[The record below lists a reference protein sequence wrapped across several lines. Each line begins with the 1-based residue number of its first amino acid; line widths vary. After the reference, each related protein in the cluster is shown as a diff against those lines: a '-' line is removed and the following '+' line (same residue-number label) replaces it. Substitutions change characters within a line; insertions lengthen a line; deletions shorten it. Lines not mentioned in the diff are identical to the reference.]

1 MEKSER
7 RFAAHWNG
15 SFIWLFRETRFAAFL
30 FFACWVVWVLN
41 QTPGG
46 GWPRGARR
54 ASRLAAGV
62 TVHDGPHGH
71 PPAAGRLTGSPRKD
85 PGVGTVGLGTG
96 ARVGQLH
103 KMASLGWSRMSSQ
116 DPKSLNHGEER
127 AKESKPGQFWGPQGE
142 LWFLAD
148 KPDWSPP
155 ISAQLPPAGAPPGG
169 QNRPQPTSQPTP
181 SSPGDIDVTCGL
193 AL

>member
-1 MEKSER
+1 MAFSRDSICCFFILCLLGCLGFESDTR
-7 RFAAHWNG
+7 R
-15 SFIWLFRETRFAAFL
+15 
-30 FFACWVVWVLN
+30 
-41 QTPGG
+41 
-46 GWPRGARR
+46 
-54 ASRLAAGV
+54 RLASGCPQSKPPCCRRNRSRRSSRA
-62 TVHDGPHGH
+62 

-127 AKESKPGQFWGPQGE
+127 AKESKPGQFRGPQGE

-181 SSPGDIDVTCGL
+181 SSPGDIDVTRGL